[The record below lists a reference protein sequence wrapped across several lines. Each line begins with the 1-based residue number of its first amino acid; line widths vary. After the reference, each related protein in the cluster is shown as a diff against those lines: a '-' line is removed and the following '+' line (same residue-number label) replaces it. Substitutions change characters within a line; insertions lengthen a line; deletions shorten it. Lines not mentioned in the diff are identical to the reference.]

1 MREERR
7 RTIDMATNAGTDPIR
22 RLARPGGHIA
32 FDVVGAGPVV
42 VCAPGMG
49 DLRSVYTDLASDLAA
64 AGFKVATMDLRGH
77 GGSDT
82 TFSSYGDAETAGDL
96 LALVDLLGGPAVV
109 VGNSMS
115 AAAAVLAAVREPA
128 AVAGLVLIGPFV
140 RQVPISLATRLALRV
155 GLVRPWGPRVWAAY
169 YAKTLNPGRKPA
181 GLDAH
186 VAALRAAQARPGAWR
201 AFVAT
206 TRTTRDEAESV
217 LGNVA
222 TPTLV
227 VMGDADP
234 DFPDPAAEAALVAE
248 RLGGALLMVPGAGH
262 YPQAQCPEVV
272 SPRLAEFVAG
282 AHA

>member
-1 MREERR
+1 
-7 RTIDMATNAGTDPIR
+7 MATNADTDPTR

-32 FDVVGAGPVV
+32 FDVVGTGPLV

-49 DLRSVYTDLASDLAA
+49 DLRSVYADLASDLAA
-64 AGFKVATMDLRGH
+64 AGFTVATMDLRGH
-77 GGSDT
+77 GASDT

-96 LALVDLLGGPAVV
+96 LALVDLLGGPAVL

-115 AAAAVLAAVREPA
+115 AAAGVLAAAREPA

-140 RQVPISLATRLALRV
+140 RRVPISRATRFALRV

-186 VAALRAAQARPGAWR
+186 VKALRAAGARPGAWR

-217 LGNVA
+217 LRNVA

-248 RLGGALLMVPGAGH
+248 RLGGTVLMVPGAGH
-262 YPQAQCPEVV
+262 YPQAQWPEVV